1 MPDIAMCDGEGCR
14 KRQTCYRFIVK
25 LDKAQSYIK
34 PDPKTCQHYWP
45 VCPSCG
51 SSKLTEKMGGM
62 VCDNC
67 KKFHAY
73 QKS

>member
-14 KRQTCYRFIVK
+14 KRQTCYRFTAK
-25 LDKAQSYIK
+25 PDKAQTYFK
-34 PDPKTCQHYWP
+34 PDPKTCEHYWP
-45 VCPSCG
+45 SCPSCT
-51 SSKLTEKMGGM
+51 SSELIEKMGGM

-67 KKFHAY
+67 KKFHVY